1 MKGRI
6 RNIITITNPRNDG
19 RVLKKCF
26 RKYLIIPWLVISMT
40 NLPIIF
46 AIDPGISN
54 NATND
59 SISLQQSHE
68 HDNTHANANADANA
82 QIITGDSPAN
92 TSTAKKS
99 SPSSGP
105 TSPSAPSNNK
115 KYSDFLKWCQTAL
128 GIQTLVR
135 IQDFDYVDH
144 LKEWKYQQQEHPHSR
159 INAKETQ
166 TNDSLQMV
174 KVRGLAATRKIDI
187 GEILISVPY
196 HALLTLHTTIDHD
209 PVLSQILGP
218 EQRLKYGW
226 MLHQTVN
233 SVNANQQTNKEISQ
247 STSYYE
253 IVLLIVAVLYHV
265 SLGRLSPLWFYIET
279 LTDAPVDQM
288 PFLWSEERMRKK
300 FDMKNMHVG
309 GRFIEVKKLVMDIK
323 MDVREMYDGIMDILV
338 KEHKDIFAPAVGEQ
352 GAVNEVGWAFS
363 YERFEWAFAMVNS
376 RHWHLPLQDLDE
388 TIMELRRM
396 REDPD
401 PAAVIEHGDDM
412 NTMPA
417 NQPTDEYI
425 SLQDEALKMESIEE
439 YVTPTPAL
447 LSEKVTKHSFMAPL
461 ADMLNF
467 GPPCARGQYNT
478 EKKAFEVVA
487 TCSFQAGQEVTFW
500 YSDDC
505 EDVMISNYGFTH
517 PMVTR
522 CPTIED
528 WQYRA
533 KMWKNYAENVEET
546 LSDAYEDLYD
556 TLQELK
562 GCNCDDDRIRE
573 PAPAVVKAADD
584 HAEKMKHFK
593 KKKDQVRVGET
604 EKEKQKESDTQEK
617 QESRQN
623 NEGNGQGGIRRTKR
637 SSEEERDDVGL

>member
-1 MKGRI
+1 
-6 RNIITITNPRNDG
+6 
-19 RVLKKCF
+19 
-26 RKYLIIPWLVISMT
+26 
-40 NLPIIF
+40 
-46 AIDPGISN
+46 
-54 NATND
+54 
-59 SISLQQSHE
+59 
-68 HDNTHANANADANA
+68 
-82 QIITGDSPAN
+82 
-92 TSTAKKS
+92 
-99 SPSSGP
+99 
-105 TSPSAPSNNK
+105 
-115 KYSDFLKWCQTAL
+115 
-128 GIQTLVR
+128 
-135 IQDFDYVDH
+135 
-144 LKEWKYQQQEHPHSR
+144 
-159 INAKETQ
+159 
-166 TNDSLQMV
+166 
-174 KVRGLAATRKIDI
+174 
-187 GEILISVPY
+187 
-196 HALLTLHTTIDHD
+196 
-209 PVLSQILGP
+209 
-218 EQRLKYGW
+218 
-226 MLHQTVN
+226 
-233 SVNANQQTNKEISQ
+233 
-247 STSYYE
+247 
-253 IVLLIVAVLYHV
+253 
-265 SLGRLSPLWFYIET
+265 
-279 LTDAPVDQM
+279 
-288 PFLWSEERMRKK
+288 
-300 FDMKNMHVG
+300 
-309 GRFIEVKKLVMDIK
+309 
-323 MDVREMYDGIMDILV
+323 
-338 KEHKDIFAPAVGEQ
+338 
-352 GAVNEVGWAFS
+352 
-363 YERFEWAFAMVNS
+363 
-376 RHWHLPLQDLDE
+376 
-388 TIMELRRM
+388 
-396 REDPD
+396 
-401 PAAVIEHGDDM
+401 
-412 NTMPA
+412 
-417 NQPTDEYI
+417 
-425 SLQDEALKMESIEE
+425 
-439 YVTPTPAL
+439 
-447 LSEKVTKHSFMAPL
+447 MAPL

>member
-1 MKGRI
+1 
-6 RNIITITNPRNDG
+6 
-19 RVLKKCF
+19 
-26 RKYLIIPWLVISMT
+26 MT

-68 HDNTHANANADANA
+68 HDNTHAIANADANA

-105 TSPSAPSNNK
+105 TSPSASSNNK